1 MTLPKYRMR
10 RRRGSESMRALT
22 RETRLHVSDL
32 VLPIFVAER
41 ESDAGPVSSMPGV
54 ERYAVTQLE
63 RLAERLNGS
72 GVPAVM
78 LFGIPAKKDADGSG
92 AWKDDGVVC
101 QALQRLRTLV
111 PELTLMADVCLCEY
125 TSHGHCGMLNG
136 EAVDNDRTLVA
147 LQKAALAYARAGA
160 DIVAPSGMMDGMVAA
175 IRSALDENDQTDTA
189 ILSYAVKYASAFYG
203 PFRDAADCAPSFG
216 DRRTHQMDPANRRE
230 ALREAEIDLQEGA
243 DMLMVKPALSY
254 LDVLSSLKQGFK
266 GVPLAAYQVSGEYSM
281 IKAAA
286 ANGWI
291 DERKIALETLLSIK
305 RAGASMI
312 LTYFALDA
320 ARWLRQDG

>member
-1 MTLPKYRMR
+1 MTFPQQRMR
-10 RRRGSESMRALT
+10 RRRLSESMRALT

-32 VLPIFVAER
+32 VLPIFVTER
-41 ESDAGPVSSMPGV
+41 EADAGPVASMPGV
-54 ERYAVTQLE
+54 ERYAVSDLE
-63 RLAERLNGS
+63 RLAELLNGS
-72 GVPAVM
+72 GIPAVM
-78 LFGIPAKKDADGSG
+78 VFGIPARKDAEGSG
-92 AWKDDGVVC
+92 AWREDGVVC
-101 QALQRLRTLV
+101 MALQQLRAAL
-111 PELTLMADVCLCEY
+111 PELTLIADVCLCEY
-125 TSHGHCGMLNG
+125 TSHGHCGLLAG
-136 EAVDNDRTLVA
+136 ESVDNDQTLGVLQRTS
-147 LQKAALAYARAGA
+147 LAYAQAGA
-160 DIVAPSGMMDGMVAA
+160 DLVAPSGMMDGMVAA
-175 IRSALDENDQTDTA
+175 IRGALDEGGCVDTG

-216 DRRTHQMDPANRRE
+216 DRRTHQMDPANGRE

-254 LDVLSSLKQGFK
+254 LDVLYGLRRKFE

-305 RAGASMI
+305 RAGADMI

>member
-1 MTLPKYRMR
+1 MTPLKFRMR

-22 RETRLHVSDL
+22 RETRLHVTDL

-54 ERYAVTQLE
+54 ERYAVCQLE
-63 RLAERLNGS
+63 RFAERLNGS
-72 GVPAVM
+72 GVLALM
-78 LFGIPAKKDADGSG
+78 LFGIPAKKDAEGSG
-92 AWKDDGVVC
+92 AWNDDGVVC
-101 QALQRLRTLV
+101 QALRQLRELL
-111 PELTLMADVCLCEY
+111 PDLTLIADVCLCEY

-175 IRSALDENDQTDTA
+175 IRNALDENDQTDTA

-216 DRRTHQMDPANRRE
+216 DRRTHQMDPANHRE
-230 ALREAEIDLQEGA
+230 AQREAEIDLQEGA

-254 LDVLSSLKQGFK
+254 LDVLSGLHHAFK

-305 RAGASMI
+305 RAGADMI

-320 ARWLRQDG
+320 ARWLHQDS

>member
-1 MTLPKYRMR
+1 MTFPQQRMR
-10 RRRGSESMRALT
+10 RRRRSESMRALT

-32 VLPIFVAER
+32 VLPIFVTAR
-41 ESDAGPVSSMPGV
+41 EADAGPVVSMPGV
-54 ERYAVTQLE
+54 ERYAVTNLG

-72 GVPAVM
+72 GIPAVM
-78 LFGIPAKKDADGSG
+78 VFGIPERKDAEGSG
-92 AWKDDGVVC
+92 AWREDGVVC
-101 QALQRLRTLV
+101 RALQQLRV
-111 PELTLMADVCLCEY
+111 SMPELTLIADVCLCEY
-125 TSHGHCGMLNG
+125 TSHGHCGLLAG
-136 EAVDNDRTLVA
+136 ELVDNDQTLGV
-147 LQKAALAYARAGA
+147 LQKTSLAYAHAGA
-160 DIVAPSGMMDGMVAA
+160 DLVAPSGMMDGMVTA
-175 IRSALDENDQTDTA
+175 IRGALDEGGCADTG

-203 PFRDAADCAPSFG
+203 PFRDAADCAPTFG
-216 DRRTHQMDPANRRE
+216 DRRTHQMDPANGRE

-254 LDVLSSLKQGFK
+254 LDVLSGLRRKFE
-266 GVPLAAYQVSGEYSM
+266 GVPMAAYQVSGEYSM

-305 RAGASMI
+305 RAGADMI

-320 ARWLRQDG
+320 ARWLRQDR